1 MGAPLVLCKHK
12 YILSSFGKDT
22 IGGFVESKS
31 GDGEKRVKP
40 EGEAYE
46 EGTGGNILGLSE
58 AKRNDKKYG

>member
-1 MGAPLVLCKHK
+1 M
-12 YILSSFGKDT
+12 
-22 IGGFVESKS
+22 ESKS
-31 GDGEKRVKP
+31 GDGEKRVKQ